1 MATKAQS
8 EQTRIAAIKEI
19 LDRDYGRPGETSEEP
34 KSPQQEGHR
43 RALLR
48 DQASAADA
56 EVDPWTPS
64 PTRTPSWSITP
75 PGTRIPPPA
84 VVISKARA
92 PPPIARAIPPV
103 VNPNPVSRSHHA
115 SGGLMNVARGGEA
128 DGGGDG
134 CKGVSG
140 RAMEAHAECAY

>member
-1 MATKAQS
+1 MFERAIVMA
-8 EQTRIAAIKEI
+8 
-19 LDRDYGRPGETSEEP
+19 L
-34 KSPQQEGHR
+34 
-43 RALLR
+43 LLR
-48 DQASAADA
+48 DQALAADT

-64 PTRTPSWSITP
+64 PTRAPSWSITP

-92 PPPIARAIPPV
+92 PPPIAGAIPPV

-115 SGGLMNVARGGEA
+115 SGGLMNIARGGDA